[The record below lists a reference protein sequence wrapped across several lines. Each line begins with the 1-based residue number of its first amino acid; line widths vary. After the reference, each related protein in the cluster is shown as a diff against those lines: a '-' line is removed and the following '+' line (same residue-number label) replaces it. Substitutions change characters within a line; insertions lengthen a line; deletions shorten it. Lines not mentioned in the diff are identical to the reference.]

1 LPILVLGIFIFD
13 MTYITIARILNGR
26 VKTFK
31 EWIEYTGK
39 DHIHHRLVS
48 LGFTEIQTV
57 LFIYLIALS
66 LGLGA
71 INLRATSD
79 LKVYSE
85 LLQGL
90 CILTIIVILM
100 LAGRELDNK

>member
-1 LPILVLGIFIFD
+1 
-13 MTYITIARILNGR
+13 
-26 VKTFK
+26 
-31 EWIEYTGK
+31 
-39 DHIHHRLVS
+39 
-48 LGFTEIQTV
+48 
-57 LFIYLIALS
+57 LIALS

-71 INLRATSD
+71 INLRAASD

-90 CILTIIVILM
+90 CILTIVVILM